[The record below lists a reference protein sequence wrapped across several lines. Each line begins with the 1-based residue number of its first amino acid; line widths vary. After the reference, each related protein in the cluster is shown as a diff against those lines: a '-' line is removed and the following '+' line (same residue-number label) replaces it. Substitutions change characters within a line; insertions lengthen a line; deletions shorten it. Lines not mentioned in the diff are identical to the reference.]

1 MLLATLGAAVGLVFA
16 RWTAPLLVRQIAS
29 PGSVVDLTT
38 ATDWRIVSFTVAV
51 AALTA
56 VVFGM
61 APAFSGSRVA
71 AHDALKAQ
79 GRSVAGDGRFSTRN
93 TLVVAQLALSLVLVI
108 GVALFAQTF
117 ARLATLDVGFNPA
130 PLMVVSVTAPS
141 TEDTPEE
148 RLALFDRLR
157 NVATQLPGV
166 TGASVSML
174 TPVSG
179 SAWNSEIE
187 IPGQVL
193 PKTPGSLPM
202 VNYVVPG
209 WFSTYGTPMLRGRDF
224 TDTDRKGA
232 PLVVV
237 VNDAFTRRFF
247 PDREA
252 IGQTIVEP
260 AFRSIDERK
269 IYQVVGVVHDAVYRR
284 LREPVPPTMYFPLAQ
299 IGDGLVRSAAITI
312 RAGSDRP
319 SALTKSVADAF
330 TQVNSTLSL
339 TFRPLSERISDSL
352 AQERLVAIVSG
363 FFGVLALLLASLG
376 LYGVTA
382 FSVSRRRREIGVRL
396 ALGARPSGIVGLVL
410 RRVVW
415 MVSLGIVGGALISIW
430 ASTFVASLLFG
441 VTAHDPVVF
450 VAAAG
455 VLGAVSLVAGWLP
468 ARRAAR
474 LDPSGILRDA

>member
-1 MLLATLGAAVGLVFA
+1 
-16 RWTAPLLVRQIAS
+16 
-29 PGSVVDLTT
+29 
-38 ATDWRIVSFTVAV
+38 
-51 AALTA
+51 
-56 VVFGM
+56 
-61 APAFSGSRVA
+61 
-71 AHDALKAQ
+71 
-79 GRSVAGDGRFSTRN
+79 
-93 TLVVAQLALSLVLVI
+93 
-108 GVALFAQTF
+108 
-117 ARLATLDVGFNPA
+117 
-130 PLMVVSVTAPS
+130 
-141 TEDTPEE
+141 
-148 RLALFDRLR
+148 
-157 NVATQLPGV
+157 
-166 TGASVSML
+166 
-174 TPVSG
+174 
-179 SAWNSEIE
+179 
-187 IPGQVL
+187 
-193 PKTPGSLPM
+193 
-202 VNYVVPG
+202 
-209 WFSTYGTPMLRGRDF
+209 MLRGRDF